1 VAFHRLRRGKRQT
14 ETALD
19 EIPGVGP
26 KTVQKLLREF
36 GSVANL
42 KKAGIEKLGKVVSS
56 KTAAKILAHL
66 ETKAA
71 SDNRF
76 EA

>member
-1 VAFHRLRRGKRQT
+1 LS
-14 ETALD
+14 

-42 KKAGIEKLGKVVSS
+42 KKAGMEKLGGVVSP
-56 KTAAKILAHL
+56 KIAEKVLAHL
-66 ETKAA
+66 GAA
-71 SDNRF
+71 ELNNRF
-76 EA
+76 EG

>member
-1 VAFHRLRRGKRQT
+1 VTFHRLRRGKRQT

-42 KKAGIEKLGKVVSS
+42 KKAGIEKLSKVVSS
-56 KTAAKILAHL
+56 KAAEKILTHL
-66 ETKAA
+66 ETSPAP
-71 SDNRF
+71 DNRY
-76 EA
+76 EE